1 MDSSI
6 TLGIDFGT
14 TNSVVSYYNSTK
26 VEIIAEI
33 PTVIFFDPFHESI
46 LFGNDAKDALK
57 SAKYTDYISNGFF
70 HIKRLIGKNQITPDI
85 YPFFKNNH
93 SFIKEDILYFN
104 VFYNNK
110 ECAFT
115 VSELVYLFFKK
126 IHQISLD
133 FFSNKPDISFNSIL
147 TVPAY
152 FNDNQREFIKQTSE
166 KLNIKVLRILNE
178 PTSASLAYGI
188 DPSNKSNKKDQED
201 QEEYILTLDCG
212 GGTTDLSYLH
222 MDYSSQIYQVK
233 HVIGDNI
240 LGGEDL
246 THALYDYIVKKLNF
260 DTTTIKPRHKNLIY
274 HECERVKKILSTSH
288 QALFLLEMGDT
299 YHKLMITRTQLM
311 DISRPFFKKIKEL
324 IYCLM
329 NEIKSS
335 SPSCKIDKI
344 IFMGGTTRTP
354 YFKSLFRDI
363 LGPDIIIHDTIDPDL
378 TVSFGASLYGALLSQ
393 SLGDED
399 DILLLDI
406 IPLSLGIETLGGIM
420 TPIVSRNS
428 LLPVSKTHT
437 FTNSHDFEDTI
448 TISIYQGERRFVKD
462 NFFLTSFEISGLES
476 YPKNTLLIHITFE
489 VDLNNI
495 ITACAQIE
503 HQNSNNT
510 SSIPIFDVKK
520 IQFTQNT
527 HFNIQEILLDSE
539 LHKLKDS
546 EDATK
551 IQLKLQ
557 LYESFKYL
565 LSIFHEKMEIM
576 DLESEFTIS
585 RLNLL
590 FNDTFEIIINYY
602 EYSCE
607 ELEKVRES
615 FEEQW
620 HKLIFAFE
628 PIFKDS
634 EGQLI
639 DIGSTVIE

>member
-1 MDSSI
+1 MDNSI

-14 TNSVVSYYNSTK
+14 TNSVVSYYNSNTK
-26 VEIIAEI
+26 NVEIIAEI
-33 PTVIFFDPFHESI
+33 PTVIFFDPFNEVI

-57 SAKYTDYISNGFF
+57 SVKYNDFIFNGFF

-85 YPFFKNNH
+85 QPFFKNNQ

-104 VFYNNK
+104 VLYNNK
-110 ECAFT
+110 QCTFT
-115 VSELVYLFFKK
+115 VSEMVYLFFKK
-126 IHQISLD
+126 MHQMSLD
-133 FFSNKPDISFNSIL
+133 FFSNQSNISFNSIL

-188 DPSNKSNKKDQED
+188 DPLNKSD

-246 THALYDYIVKKLNF
+246 THALYEYVSEKLKFNR
-260 DTTTIKPRHKNLIY
+260 DTIKPRHKNLIY
-274 HECERVKKILSTSH
+274 HECERVKKILSTS
-288 QALFLLEMGDT
+288 QQTLFLLEMGET
-299 YHKLMITRTQLM
+299 YHKLTITRAQFM
-311 DISRPFFKKIKEL
+311 DISRPFFKKMKEL
-324 IYCLM
+324 IYSLI
-329 NEIKSS
+329 NEIKNAT
-335 SPSCKIDKI
+335 PSFKIDKI

-354 YFKSLFRDI
+354 YFKSLFKDI
-363 LGPDIIIHDTIDPDL
+363 LGNVAIHDTIDPDL

-393 SLGDED
+393 SLTEDD

-428 LLPVSKTHT
+428 LLPISKTHT
-437 FTNSHDFEDTI
+437 FTNSHDFEETI

-476 YPKNTLLIHITFE
+476 YPKNSLLIHITFE
-489 VDLNNI
+489 IDLNNI
-495 ITACAQIE
+495 ITAHAQIE
-503 HQNSNNT
+503 LLSKNT
-510 SSIPIFDVKK
+510 DADVSVPVFEVKK
-520 IQFTQNT
+520 VQFTQNT
-527 HFNIQEILLDSE
+527 HYNIQEILLDSE
-539 LHKLKDS
+539 LNKLKDS
-546 EDATK
+546 ENATK
-551 IQLKLQ
+551 IQLKIQ
-557 LYESFKYL
+557 LYDSFKYL
-565 LSIFHEKMEIM
+565 LSVFHEKMEII

-590 FNDTFEIIINYY
+590 FNDTFEVITNYY

-607 ELEKVRES
+607 ELEKVKES

-628 PIFKDS
+628 PVLKDS
-634 EGQLI
+634 DGQLI
-639 DIGSTVIE
+639 DVGSTVIE